1 MIRHPFVASAASVTC
16 RAFTIVELLAVIS
29 VIAILLSMGMA
40 GLSMAMRR
48 ASQQSSV
55 NIIGAAHSFCYEAAR
70 GQYAS
75 EGAAKLTIDTAA
87 VTASVGGVEV
97 TPVEI
102 GKNLRHP
109 VNSNALTLAADYLPT
124 KLLRCVVN
132 ADGTVT
138 RTARSFPETLT
149 YANKTGF
156 NLDPKTMLELELR
169 QGGNP
174 QAPGYR
180 LTFFPTGLMKV
191 SAL

>member
-1 MIRHPFVASAASVTC
+1 MIRHPCVASAASVTY
-16 RAFTIVELLAVIS
+16 RAFTMVELLVVIS
-29 VIAILLSMGMA
+29 IITILLSMGMS

-70 GQYAS
+70 GQYAG
-75 EGAAKLTIDTAA
+75 EGAATLTIDTES

-102 GKNLRHP
+102 GKNLRHQG
-109 VNSNALTLAADYLPT
+109 NALTLAADYLPT
-124 KLLRCVVN
+124 KLVKCTV
-132 ADGTVT
+132 ASDGAVT
-138 RTARSFPETLT
+138 RTPGNLPLTLT
-149 YANKTGF
+149 YKNKTGF
-156 NLDPKTMLELELR
+156 NLDAKTMLELELR

-174 QAPGYR
+174 QLPGYR